1 MEKELMKN
9 LTNSVDVN
17 MTEVVKKCSDLYGE
31 DNSLDLQSKL
41 ENEYIRSLQDLQYKC
56 KMECWSELSLHELVY
71 TTLVMNKRLF
81 STRSI
86 NLSLNVKQWWK
97 ADYRRMAY
105 TNITKQIMFM
115 DHSVVQIKDKLIVN
129 RLISLQL
136 AKLYSELNSL
146 TNIQHYKY
154 TKSRLQMMHANINDI
169 LPTNRCFYIRP
180 IDEFPTPHSYEIG
193 QQIVENLIECYYY
206 RSCQWLRSVAINVW
220 ASSDIR
226 TGGDDIAIIMNL
238 IGVKPIWQSNSSK
251 VIGFEIIPLT
261 QLKRPRVSVLIR
273 ISGLFRDLYPSTIS
287 RLSKILESVEIISDE
302 SNNSLKWFGTL
313 FCSQLGTYGVGIKS
327 LLNHEDVPDIST
339 IAARYIAYNKYCF
352 NGKTWIAVPSQLFRT
367 LEKIQVIIQTQDNY
381 NYNILDND
389 DYYQLEGGLNAA
401 IRYCRGGVCAY
412 HIDTSK
418 AMQGP
423 IVIRRLKQ
431 ELIRASTCKLL
442 NKDWLLN
449 TLNRHCRGII
459 RVFGILNN
467 FYNFAITT
475 GQSTKSLF
483 NALFLLFNDKDFV
496 QAITRSNL
504 NSYLITKQRLS
515 EIAHDEV

>member
-1 MEKELMKN
+1 ML
-9 LTNSVDVN
+9 
-17 MTEVVKKCSDLYGE
+17 EVIKKCSTLYGE

-41 ENEYIRSLQDLQYKC
+41 ENEYIRSLQDLRFKC
-56 KMECWSELSLHELVY
+56 KMECWSELSLHELMY
-71 TTLVMNKRLF
+71 NTLVMNKRLF
-81 STRSI
+81 STRSM

-97 ADYRRMAY
+97 VDHKQMSY
-105 TNITKQIMFM
+105 TNLTKQMMFM
-115 DHSVVQIKDKLIVN
+115 DHSVVQIRDRAIVN

-136 AKLYSELNSL
+136 AKLYSELNLL
-146 TNIQHYKY
+146 TNIQHDKY
-154 TKSRLQMMHANINDI
+154 TQSRLQMMHANINDI
-169 LPTNRCFYIRP
+169 LPTNRSLYIRST
-180 IDEFPTPHSYEIG
+180 DEFPTPYSYEIG
-193 QQIVENLIECYYY
+193 QQIVENLIKCYYQ
-206 RSCQWLRSVAINVW
+206 RSCRWLRSVAINVW
-220 ASSDIR
+220 ATSDIR

-261 QLKRPRVSVLIR
+261 QLKRPRVSVLVR
-273 ISGLFRDLYPSTIS
+273 MSGLFRDLYPSTVS
-287 RLSKILESVEIISDE
+287 RLFKIFESVERVNDE
-302 SNNSLKWFGTL
+302 PNNSLEWFGIL
-313 FCSQLGTYGVGIKS
+313 FCSQPGTYGVGIKS
-327 LLNHEDVPDIST
+327 LLNREDVPDIST

-352 NGKTWIAVPSQLFRT
+352 NGKTWIAAPDQLFRV

-381 NYNILDND
+381 SYNILDND

-418 AMQGP
+418 AMQG
-423 IVIRRLKQ
+423 IIIIRRLKQ

-449 TLNRHCRGII
+449 TLNRCCRGRTKILTT
-459 RVFGILNN
+459 LNN
-467 FYNFAITT
+467 FFNFAITT
-475 GQSTKSLF
+475 GQSTKPLF
-483 NALFLLFNDKDFV
+483 NALSLLLFNDKDFV

-515 EIAHDEV
+515 EIAHVEV